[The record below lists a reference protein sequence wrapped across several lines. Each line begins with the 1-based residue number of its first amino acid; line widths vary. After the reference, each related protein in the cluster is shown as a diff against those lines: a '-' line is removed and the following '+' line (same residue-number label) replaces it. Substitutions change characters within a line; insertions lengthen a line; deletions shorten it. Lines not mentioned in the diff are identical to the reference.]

1 MIQSKLQGYR
11 TALNAEEAGSF
22 FCLENVRED
31 SWTRD
36 TRHRSE
42 NWYHTEEKR
51 TKGLDAAVLNPECK
65 ESPRLLP
72 QWAQGCCQADPSHQ
86 EWKDSCG
93 ESEGRPKETITRI
106 PQ

>member
-1 MIQSKLQGYR
+1 M
-11 TALNAEEAGSF
+11 
-22 FCLENVRED
+22 ENVRED

-65 ESPRLLP
+65 ESPPPPPVGSEMLP
-72 QWAQGCCQADPSHQ
+72 GRPSHQ
-86 EWKDSCG
+86 EWKDSFR
-93 ESEGRPKETITRI
+93 ESEDRPKETIIKI